1 MEVAT
6 LRIGHRLVRDDRV
19 TTHSA
24 LVARAF
30 GCSKIYMSDVD
41 ESIIKTVEKVATNWG
56 RSDFL
61 IEICD
66 DWKEIVRMWKKDG
79 AKIIHLTMY
88 GMNVDNMIEAIRSE
102 DKILVVIGAKKVPRE
117 LFEIADMNIAIGN
130 QPHSEIAAL
139 AVFLDR
145 IFSGNELKKGFGIAN
160 YKIIPDLKGK
170 SVEYKSVRN
179 RSNI

>member
-1 MEVAT
+1 MEIAT

-30 GCSKIYMSDVD
+30 GCSKLYMSDVD

-88 GMNVDNMIEAIRSE
+88 GMNVDKMIESLRTEA
-102 DKILVVIGAKKVPRE
+102 KILVIIGAKKVPRE

-145 IFSGNELKKGFGIAN
+145 VFSGNELKKGFGMAN
-160 YKIIPDLKGK
+160 YKIIPDLRGK
-170 SVEYKSVRN
+170 SVEYKSDRN
-179 RSNI
+179 KSII

>member
-88 GMNVDNMIEAIRSE
+88 GMNVDNMIEPIRSE

-145 IFSGNELKKGFGIAN
+145 IFSGNELKKSFGIAN

>member
-41 ESIIKTVEKVATNWG
+41 ESIIKTVEKVAINWG

-88 GMNVDNMIEAIRSE
+88 GMNVDNMIESIRSE

-117 LFEIADMNIAIGN
+117 LFEI
-130 QPHSEIAAL
+130 
-139 AVFLDR
+139 V
-145 IFSGNELKKGFGIAN
+145 SGQDF
-160 YKIIPDLKGK
+160 
-170 SVEYKSVRN
+170 
-179 RSNI
+179 